1 MFLLGCQHTA
11 LSRSKAISIDR
22 NEKKYLMTTR
32 ELVLNKDFEAAVTE
46 NQRILEYYSQIS
58 DMNDVISLNY
68 AQNAE
73 IISELLARIMED
85 EYREQTLSRIIQS
98 TEEQIKALTLSS
110 EFFENKAHALEKKM
124 EDMDR
129 LSGKVNALEKEKE
142 MLQQQIDQL
151 KKIDLNPDPV
161 RSKQAAE

>member
-1 MFLLGCQHTA
+1 MFLLGCQHTV

-32 ELVLNKDFEAAVTE
+32 ELVLDKDFEAAITE
-46 NQRILEYYSQIS
+46 NQRILEYYGQTF

-68 AQNAE
+68 ALSAE
-73 IISELLARIMED
+73 IISELLTRIMED
-85 EYREQTLSRIIQS
+85 AYREQTLSRIIES
-98 TEEQIKALTLSS
+98 TENQIKVITLSR
-110 EFFENKAHALEKKM
+110 EFFEKKAHALGKKM

-129 LSGKVNALEKEKE
+129 LSEKVNALEKEKE

-161 RSKQAAE
+161 RSKQATE

>member
-1 MFLLGCQHTA
+1 MATQ
-11 LSRSKAISIDR
+11 
-22 NEKKYLMTTR
+22 
-32 ELVLNKDFEAAVTE
+32 ELVLKKDFEAAVAE

-58 DMNDVISLNY
+58 DMNDMASSNY
-68 AQNAE
+68 VQTAE

-85 EYREQTLSRIIQS
+85 EYRERTLSRIIES
-98 TEEQIKALTLSS
+98 TEVQIKALTLSS
-110 EFFENKAHALEKKM
+110 ELFKNKAHALEKKM
-124 EDMDR
+124 KDMNR
-129 LSGKVNALEKEKE
+129 LSGKVKALEKEKE